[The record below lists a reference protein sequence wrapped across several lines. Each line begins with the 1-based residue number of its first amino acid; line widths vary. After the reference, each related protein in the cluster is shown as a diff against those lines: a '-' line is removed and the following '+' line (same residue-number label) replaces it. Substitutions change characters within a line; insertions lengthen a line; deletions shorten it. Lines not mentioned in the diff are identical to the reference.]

1 MFGKRYKFMNYT
13 CNVHTE
19 SVADSMAPTAALGKP
34 KLSMLENQKMQAA
47 YQRVKSQIISP
58 K

>member
-1 MFGKRYKFMNYT
+1 MNYT